1 MSIKKQML
9 NAFSPSEL
17 RQKFQNHENTYT
29 ILFIFLS
36 DNESFP
42 NIEDLWKEIYFLM
55 KEDKIDL
62 ADRINRAKL
71 ETILWIVGVGVIQ
84 FPLGF
89 LSKHI

>member
-1 MSIKKQML
+1 
-9 NAFSPSEL
+9 
-17 RQKFQNHENTYT
+17 
-29 ILFIFLS
+29 
-36 DNESFP
+36 
-42 NIEDLWKEIYFLM
+42 M